1 MNKFRVIILTLLSIV
16 SAFWLY
22 SYNIYAYDK
31 EQDKL
36 NILFISSFNL
46 DFITFNDQLEGI
58 KKGLGNNCNINI
70 EYMDSKI
77 FNSYEAET
85 HFYNLIKYKLEAY
98 GNIGLIISGDDDA
111 TEFCIKYR
119 NDLFKNIPISFLGVQ
134 QSERS
139 NRALKC
145 DFMSGVS
152 EIESI
157 RENIELIKKLN
168 PNVKTINFLDSY
180 GIKRYEEITTEYKD
194 EYNFNWIITKDKT
207 SEEIKN
213 TLSGLDK
220 NNAVIQLYVTDFLDN
235 NFRDISEIN
244 KFIDESCKNAP
255 MYNILFYD
263 VGNGSIGGKVIN
275 HFNQGEDA
283 GKIAVELLNGQ
294 DKNDIYIGD
303 DSANEYVFDYKAL
316 RKFGIKK
323 SDLPLGSKIIN
334 DPIEVVKKYKN
345 IIIGN
350 SILVIGLLITIF
362 VLVCNIR
369 YKRVY
374 EKEILKAKNAAEDMN
389 KAKSHFITN
398 ISHELRTPINVIMS
412 AIQLLRVNYKNEV
425 DDNKYMNN
433 FNIINDNCKRLLR
446 LINNIIDIQKSDL
459 EEDLKF
465 DNINVVELIEELVMS
480 VIPYAKSKNLS
491 LIFDTTEEE
500 LIMPLDIDK
509 FERIIL
515 NVLSNAIKF
524 SKEHGQI
531 RVDLEVK
538 DHFYIIITDDGIG
551 IDMDNI
557 NNIFEEFVQ
566 LDNSLYRKNEG
577 SGIGLSIV
585 KSFVKLHNGT
595 IFVDSKIN
603 VGSRFILKFPI
614 KKYESTSVECFN
626 KDDLSEKVKMELSDI
641 YI

>member
-1 MNKFRVIILTLLSIV
+1 MNKFRVIVLILVCIICIFMLSSCKV
-16 SAFWLY
+16 
-22 SYNIYAYDK
+22 YASIK
-31 EQDKL
+31 EQYNLDV
-36 NILFISSFNL
+36 LFISSFNL
-46 DFITFNDQLEGI
+46 DFITFDDQLEGI
-58 KKGLGNNCNINI
+58 KSGLNFNCDINV

-77 FNSYEAET
+77 LNSYEAET
-85 HFYNLIKYKLEAY
+85 HFYNLIKYKLETY
-98 GNIGLIISGDDDA
+98 GDIGLVISGDDDA

-119 NDLFKNIPISFLGVQ
+119 DDLFKNIPISFLGVQ

-152 EIESI
+152 EVESI

-207 SEEIKN
+207 SEEVRNI
-213 TLSGLDK
+213 LSGLDK
-220 NNAVIQLYVTDFLDN
+220 NNAVIQLYVTNFFDN
-235 NFRDISEIN
+235 NFHSIDEIN
-244 KFIDESCKNAP
+244 KFINESCKNAP

-275 HFNQGEDA
+275 HFNQGEEA
-283 GKIAVELLNGQ
+283 GKIAIELLNGQ
-294 DKNDIYIGD
+294 DKNSIYIGD

-316 RKFGIKK
+316 KKFGIRK
-323 SDLPLGSKIIN
+323 SELPFGSKIIN
-334 DPIEVVKKYKN
+334 DPIELIKEYKK

-350 SILVIGLLITIF
+350 GIFVIGLLIIIF
-362 VLVCNIR
+362 ILVVHIR
-369 YKRVY
+369 YKRTY

-389 KAKSHFITN
+389 KTKAHFIAN

-412 AIQLLRVNYKNEV
+412 AIQLIKINYINEV
-425 DDNKYMNN
+425 DNKKVINN

-465 DNINVVELIEELVMS
+465 DNVNVVELIEELVMS

-515 NVLSNAIKF
+515 NLLSNAIKF
-524 SKEHGQI
+524 SKEYGEI
-531 RVDLEVK
+531 RVNLEFK
-538 DHFYIIITDDGIG
+538 DYFYIIITDDGIG
-551 IDMDNI
+551 IAMDNI

-614 KKYESTSVECFN
+614 KKNEPTSVEWVN
-626 KDDLSEKVKMELSDI
+626 KDELSEKVKMELSDI
-641 YI
+641 YM

>member
-1 MNKFRVIILTLLSIV
+1 MNKFRVIVLTLVSIV
-16 SAFWLY
+16 SAFCLY
-22 SYNIYAYDK
+22 SYNVYAYDK
-31 EQDKL
+31 EQDKV
-36 NILFISSFNL
+36 NVLFISSFSL

-58 KKGLGNNCNINI
+58 KSGLNYNCDINV

-77 FNSYEAET
+77 LNSYEAET
-85 HFYNLIKYKLEAY
+85 HFYNLIKYKLETY
-98 GNIGLIISGDDDA
+98 GDIGLVISGDDDA

-119 NDLFKNIPISFLGVQ
+119 DDLFKKIPISFLGVQ
-134 QSERS
+134 QFERS

-152 EIESI
+152 EVESI

-207 SEEIKN
+207 SEEVRNI
-213 TLSGLDK
+213 LSGLDK
-220 NNAVIQLYVTDFLDN
+220 NNAVIQLYVTNFFDN
-235 NFRDISEIN
+235 NFHSIDEIN
-244 KFIDESCKNAP
+244 KFINESCKNAP

-275 HFNQGEDA
+275 HFNQGEEA
-283 GKIAVELLNGQ
+283 GKIAIELLNGQ
-294 DKNDIYIGD
+294 DKNSIYIGD

-316 RKFGIKK
+316 KKFGIRK
-323 SDLPLGSKIIN
+323 SELPFGSKIIN
-334 DPIEVVKKYKN
+334 DPIELIEEYKK

-350 SILVIGLLITIF
+350 GIFVIGLLIIIF
-362 VLVCNIR
+362 ILVVHIR
-369 YKRVY
+369 YKRTY

-389 KAKSHFITN
+389 KTKAHFIAN

-412 AIQLLRVNYKNEV
+412 AIQLIKINYINEV
-425 DDNKYMNN
+425 DNNKVINN

-465 DNINVVELIEELVMS
+465 DNVNVVELIEELVMS
-480 VIPYAKSKNLS
+480 VIPYAKSKNLN

-515 NVLSNAIKF
+515 NLLSNAIKF
-524 SKEHGQI
+524 SKEYGEI
-531 RVDLEVK
+531 RVNLEFK
-538 DHFYIIITDDGIG
+538 DYFYIIITDDGIG
-551 IDMDNI
+551 IAMDNI

-614 KKYESTSVECFN
+614 KKNEPTSVECFN
-626 KDDLSEKVKMELSDI
+626 KDELSEKVKMELSDI
-641 YI
+641 YM

>member
-1 MNKFRVIILTLLSIV
+1 MNKFRVIVLILVCIICIFMLSSCKV
-16 SAFWLY
+16 
-22 SYNIYAYDK
+22 YASIK
-31 EQDKL
+31 EQYNLDV
-36 NILFISSFNL
+36 LFISSFNL
-46 DFITFNDQLEGI
+46 DFITFDDQLEGI
-58 KKGLGNNCNINI
+58 KSGLNFNCDINV

-77 FNSYEAET
+77 LNSYEAET
-85 HFYNLIKYKLEAY
+85 HFYNLIKYKLETY
-98 GNIGLIISGDDDA
+98 GDIGLVISGDDDA

-119 NDLFKNIPISFLGVQ
+119 DDLFKNIPISFLGVQ

-152 EIESI
+152 EVESI

-207 SEEIKN
+207 SEEVRNI
-213 TLSGLDK
+213 LSGLDK
-220 NNAVIQLYVTDFLDN
+220 NNAVIQLYVTNFFDN
-235 NFRDISEIN
+235 NFHSIDEIN
-244 KFIDESCKNAP
+244 KFINESCKNAP

-275 HFNQGEDA
+275 HFNQGEEA
-283 GKIAVELLNGQ
+283 GKIAIELLNGQ
-294 DKNDIYIGD
+294 DKNSIYIGD

-316 RKFGIKK
+316 KKFGIRK
-323 SDLPLGSKIIN
+323 SELPFGSKTIN
-334 DPIEVVKKYKN
+334 DPIELIKEYKK

-350 SILVIGLLITIF
+350 GIFVIGLLIIIF
-362 VLVCNIR
+362 ILVVHIR
-369 YKRVY
+369 YKRTY

-389 KAKSHFITN
+389 KTKAHFIAN

-412 AIQLLRVNYKNEV
+412 AIQLIKINYINEV
-425 DDNKYMNN
+425 DNNKVINN

-465 DNINVVELIEELVMS
+465 DNVNVVELIEELVMS

-515 NVLSNAIKF
+515 NLLSNAIKF
-524 SKEHGQI
+524 SKEYGEI
-531 RVDLEVK
+531 RVNLEFQ
-538 DHFYIIITDDGIG
+538 DYFYIIITDDGIG
-551 IDMDNI
+551 IAMDNI

-614 KKYESTSVECFN
+614 KKNEPTSVECFN
-626 KDDLSEKVKMELSDI
+626 KDELSEKVKMELSDI
-641 YI
+641 YM

>member
-1 MNKFRVIILTLLSIV
+1 MNKFRVIVLTLVSIV
-16 SAFWLY
+16 SAFCLY
-22 SYNIYAYDK
+22 SYNVYAYDK
-31 EQDKL
+31 EQDKV
-36 NILFISSFNL
+36 NVLFISSFSL

-58 KKGLGNNCNINI
+58 KSGLNYNCDINV

-77 FNSYEAET
+77 LNSYEAET
-85 HFYNLIKYKLEAY
+85 HFYNLIKYKLETY
-98 GNIGLIISGDDDA
+98 GDIGLVISGDDDA

-119 NDLFKNIPISFLGVQ
+119 DDLFKKIPISFLGVQ
-134 QSERS
+134 QFERS

-152 EIESI
+152 EVESI

-207 SEEIKN
+207 SEEVRNI
-213 TLSGLDK
+213 LSGLDK
-220 NNAVIQLYVTDFLDN
+220 NNAVIQLYVTNFFDN
-235 NFRDISEIN
+235 NFHSIDEIN
-244 KFIDESCKNAP
+244 KFINESCKNAP

-275 HFNQGEDA
+275 HFNQGEEA
-283 GKIAVELLNGQ
+283 GKIAIELLNGQ
-294 DKNDIYIGD
+294 DKNSIYIGD

-316 RKFGIKK
+316 KKFGIRK
-323 SDLPLGSKIIN
+323 SELPFGSKIIN
-334 DPIEVVKKYKN
+334 DPIELIEEYKK

-350 SILVIGLLITIF
+350 GIFVIGLLIIIF
-362 VLVCNIR
+362 ILVVHIR
-369 YKRVY
+369 YKRTY

-389 KAKSHFITN
+389 KTKAHFIAN

-412 AIQLLRVNYKNEV
+412 AIQLIKINYINEV
-425 DDNKYMNN
+425 NNNKVINN

-465 DNINVVELIEELVMS
+465 DNVNVVELIEELVMS
-480 VIPYAKSKNLS
+480 VIPYAKSKNLI

-515 NVLSNAIKF
+515 NLLSNAIKF
-524 SKEHGQI
+524 SKEYGEI
-531 RVDLEVK
+531 RVNLEFK
-538 DHFYIIITDDGIG
+538 DYFYIIITDDGIG
-551 IDMDNI
+551 IAMDNI

-614 KKYESTSVECFN
+614 KKNEPTSVECFN
-626 KDDLSEKVKMELSDI
+626 KDELSEKVKMELSDI

>member
-1 MNKFRVIILTLLSIV
+1 MNKFRVIVLTLVSIV
-16 SAFWLY
+16 SAFCLY
-22 SYNIYAYDK
+22 SYNVYAYDK
-31 EQDKL
+31 EQDKV
-36 NILFISSFNL
+36 NVLFISSFSL

-58 KKGLGNNCNINI
+58 KSGLNYNCDINV

-77 FNSYEAET
+77 LNSYEAET
-85 HFYNLIKYKLEAY
+85 HFYNLIKYKLETY
-98 GNIGLIISGDDDA
+98 GDIGLVISGDDDA

-119 NDLFKNIPISFLGVQ
+119 DDLFKKIPISFLGVQ
-134 QSERS
+134 QFERS

-152 EIESI
+152 EVESI

-207 SEEIKN
+207 SEEVRNI
-213 TLSGLDK
+213 LSGLDK
-220 NNAVIQLYVTDFLDN
+220 NNAVIQLYVTNFFDN
-235 NFRDISEIN
+235 NFHSIDEIN
-244 KFIDESCKNAP
+244 KFINESCKNAP

-275 HFNQGEDA
+275 HFNQGEEA
-283 GKIAVELLNGQ
+283 GKIAIELLNGQ
-294 DKNDIYIGD
+294 DKNSIYIGD

-316 RKFGIKK
+316 KKFGIRK
-323 SDLPLGSKIIN
+323 SELPFGSKIIN
-334 DPIEVVKKYKN
+334 DPIELIEEYKK

-350 SILVIGLLITIF
+350 GIFVIGLLIIIF
-362 VLVCNIR
+362 ILEVHIR
-369 YKRVY
+369 YKRTY

-389 KAKSHFITN
+389 KTKAHFIAN

-412 AIQLLRVNYKNEV
+412 AIQLIKINYINEV
-425 DDNKYMNN
+425 NNNKVINN

-465 DNINVVELIEELVMS
+465 DNVNVVELIEELVMS
-480 VIPYAKSKNLS
+480 VIPYAKSKNLI

-515 NVLSNAIKF
+515 NLLSNAIKF
-524 SKEHGQI
+524 SKEYGEI
-531 RVDLEVK
+531 RVNLEFK
-538 DHFYIIITDDGIG
+538 DYFYIIITDDGIG

-557 NNIFEEFVQ
+557 NIF
-566 LDNSLYRKNEG
+566 LKNLFNL
-577 SGIGLSIV
+577 IIV
-585 KSFVKLHNGT
+585 YIEKMRV
-595 IFVDSKIN
+595 
-603 VGSRFILKFPI
+603 
-614 KKYESTSVECFN
+614 VE
-626 KDDLSEKVKMELSDI
+626 
-641 YI
+641 

>member
-1 MNKFRVIILTLLSIV
+1 MNKFRVIILTLVSIV

-22 SYNIYAYDK
+22 SYNVYAYDK

-36 NILFISSFNL
+36 NVLFISSFSL

-58 KKGLGNNCNINI
+58 KSGLNYNCDINI

-152 EIESI
+152 EVESI

-180 GIKRYEEITTEYKD
+180 GIKRYEEITEEYKN
-194 EYNFNWIITKDKT
+194 EYNINWIITKDKT
-207 SEEIKN
+207 SEEVRTI
-213 TLSGLDK
+213 LSQLDK

-235 NFRDISEIN
+235 SFRGIDEIN
-244 KFIDESCKNAP
+244 KFINESCKNAP
-255 MYNILFYD
+255 IYNILYYD
-263 VGNGSIGGKVIN
+263 VGKGSIGGKVIN
-275 HFNQGEDA
+275 HFNQGEEA
-283 GKIAVELLNGQ
+283 GKIAIELLNGQ
-294 DKNDIYIGD
+294 DKNHIYIGD

-316 RKFGIKK
+316 KKFGIRK
-323 SDLPLGSKIIN
+323 SDLPIGSKIIN
-334 DPIEVVKKYKN
+334 DPIELIEQYKK
-345 IIIGN
+345 IIICYG
-350 SILVIGLLITIF
+350 IFVIGLIIIIF
-362 VLVCNIR
+362 ALVLNIR

-425 DDNKYMNN
+425 DDNKYINN

-515 NVLSNAIKF
+515 NL
-524 SKEHGQI
+524 
-531 RVDLEVK
+531 LE
-538 DHFYIIITDDGIG
+538 TAR
-551 IDMDNI
+551 
-557 NNIFEEFVQ
+557 
-566 LDNSLYRKNEG
+566 NS
-577 SGIGLSIV
+577 
-585 KSFVKLHNGT
+585 
-595 IFVDSKIN
+595 
-603 VGSRFILKFPI
+603 
-614 KKYESTSVECFN
+614 
-626 KDDLSEKVKMELSDI
+626 
-641 YI
+641 

>member
-1 MNKFRVIILTLLSIV
+1 MNKFRVIVLTLVSIV
-16 SAFWLY
+16 SAFCLY
-22 SYNIYAYDK
+22 SYNVYAYDK
-31 EQDKL
+31 EQDKV
-36 NILFISSFNL
+36 NVLFISSFSL

-58 KKGLGNNCNINI
+58 KSGLNYNCDINV

-77 FNSYEAET
+77 LNSYEAET
-85 HFYNLIKYKLEAY
+85 HFYNLIKYKLETY
-98 GNIGLIISGDDDA
+98 GDIGLVISGDDDA

-119 NDLFKNIPISFLGVQ
+119 DDLFKKIPISFLGVQ
-134 QSERS
+134 QFERS

-152 EIESI
+152 EVESI

-207 SEEIKN
+207 SEEVRNI
-213 TLSGLDK
+213 LSGLDK
-220 NNAVIQLYVTDFLDN
+220 NNAVIQLYVTNFFDN
-235 NFRDISEIN
+235 NFHSIDEIN
-244 KFIDESCKNAP
+244 KFINESCKNAP

-275 HFNQGEDA
+275 HFNQGEEA
-283 GKIAVELLNGQ
+283 GKIAIELLNGQ
-294 DKNDIYIGD
+294 DKNSIYIGD

-316 RKFGIKK
+316 KKFGIRK
-323 SDLPLGSKIIN
+323 SELPFGSKIIN
-334 DPIEVVKKYKN
+334 DPIELIEEYKK

-350 SILVIGLLITIF
+350 GIFVIGLLIIIF
-362 VLVCNIR
+362 ILVVHIR
-369 YKRVY
+369 YKRTY

-389 KAKSHFITN
+389 KTKAHFIAN

-412 AIQLLRVNYKNEV
+412 AIQLIKINYINEV
-425 DDNKYMNN
+425 NNNKVINN

-465 DNINVVELIEELVMS
+465 DNVNVVELIEELVMS
-480 VIPYAKSKNLS
+480 VIPYAKSKNLI

-515 NVLSNAIKF
+515 NLLSNAIKF
-524 SKEHGQI
+524 SKEYGEI
-531 RVDLEVK
+531 RVNLEFK
-538 DHFYIIITDDGIG
+538 DYFYIIITDDGIG
-551 IDMDNI
+551 IAMDNI

-614 KKYESTSVECFN
+614 KKNEPTSVECFN
-626 KDDLSEKVKMELSDI
+626 KDELSEKVKMELSDI
-641 YI
+641 YM

>member
-1 MNKFRVIILTLLSIV
+1 MNKFRVIVLTLVSIV
-16 SAFWLY
+16 SAFCLY
-22 SYNIYAYDK
+22 SYNVYAYDK
-31 EQDKL
+31 EQDKV
-36 NILFISSFNL
+36 NVLFISSFSL

-58 KKGLGNNCNINI
+58 KSGLNYNCDINV

-77 FNSYEAET
+77 LNSYEAET
-85 HFYNLIKYKLEAY
+85 HFYNLIKYKLETY
-98 GNIGLIISGDDDA
+98 GDIGLVISGDDDA

-119 NDLFKNIPISFLGVQ
+119 DDLFKKIPISFLGVQ
-134 QSERS
+134 QFERS

-152 EIESI
+152 EVESI

-207 SEEIKN
+207 SEEVRNI
-213 TLSGLDK
+213 LSGLDK
-220 NNAVIQLYVTDFLDN
+220 NNAVIQLYVTNFFDN
-235 NFRDISEIN
+235 NFHSIDEIN
-244 KFIDESCKNAP
+244 KFINESCKNAP

-275 HFNQGEDA
+275 HFNQGEEA
-283 GKIAVELLNGQ
+283 GKIAIELLNGQ
-294 DKNDIYIGD
+294 DKNSIYIGD

-316 RKFGIKK
+316 KKFGIRK
-323 SDLPLGSKIIN
+323 SELPFGSKIIN
-334 DPIEVVKKYKN
+334 DPIELIEEYKK

-350 SILVIGLLITIF
+350 GIFVIGLLIIIF
-362 VLVCNIR
+362 ILVVHIR
-369 YKRVY
+369 YKRTY

-389 KAKSHFITN
+389 KTKAHFITN

-412 AIQLLRVNYKNEV
+412 AIQLIKINYINEV
-425 DDNKYMNN
+425 DNNKVINN

-465 DNINVVELIEELVMS
+465 DNVNVVELIEELVMS

-515 NVLSNAIKF
+515 NLLSNAIKF
-524 SKEHGQI
+524 SKEYGEI
-531 RVDLEVK
+531 RVNLEFK
-538 DHFYIIITDDGIG
+538 DYFYIIITDDGIG
-551 IDMDNI
+551 IAMDNI

-614 KKYESTSVECFN
+614 KKNEPTSVECFN
-626 KDDLSEKVKMELSDI
+626 KDELSEKVKMELSDI
-641 YI
+641 YM

>member
-1 MNKFRVIILTLLSIV
+1 MNKFRVIVLTLVSIV
-16 SAFWLY
+16 SAFCLY
-22 SYNIYAYDK
+22 SYNVYAYDK
-31 EQDKL
+31 EQDKV
-36 NILFISSFNL
+36 NVLFISSFSL

-58 KKGLGNNCNINI
+58 KSGLNYNCDINV

-77 FNSYEAET
+77 LNSYEAET
-85 HFYNLIKYKLEAY
+85 HFYNLIKYKLETY
-98 GNIGLIISGDDDA
+98 GDIGLVISGDDDA

-119 NDLFKNIPISFLGVQ
+119 DDLFKKIPISFLGVQ
-134 QSERS
+134 QFERS

-152 EIESI
+152 EVESI

-207 SEEIKN
+207 SEEVRNI
-213 TLSGLDK
+213 LSGLDK
-220 NNAVIQLYVTDFLDN
+220 NNAVIQLYVTNFFDN
-235 NFRDISEIN
+235 NFHSIDEIN
-244 KFIDESCKNAP
+244 KFINESCKNAP

-275 HFNQGEDA
+275 HFNQGEEA
-283 GKIAVELLNGQ
+283 GKIAIELLNGQ
-294 DKNDIYIGD
+294 DKNSIYIGD

-316 RKFGIKK
+316 KKFGIRK
-323 SDLPLGSKIIN
+323 SELPFGSKIIN
-334 DPIEVVKKYKN
+334 DPIELIEEYKK

-350 SILVIGLLITIF
+350 GIFVIGLLIIIF
-362 VLVCNIR
+362 ILVVHIR
-369 YKRVY
+369 YKRTY

-389 KAKSHFITN
+389 KTKAHFIAN

-412 AIQLLRVNYKNEV
+412 AIQLIKINYINEV
-425 DDNKYMNN
+425 DNNKVINN

-465 DNINVVELIEELVMS
+465 DNVNVVELIEELVMS

-515 NVLSNAIKF
+515 NLLSNAIKF
-524 SKEHGQI
+524 SKEYGEI
-531 RVDLEVK
+531 RVNLEFK
-538 DHFYIIITDDGIG
+538 DYFYIIITDDGIG
-551 IDMDNI
+551 IAMDNI

-614 KKYESTSVECFN
+614 KKNEPTSVEYFN
-626 KDDLSEKVKMELSDI
+626 KDELSEKVKMELSDI
-641 YI
+641 YM